1 MATLQTP
8 QLERASFRGV
18 LFTCTSHDVKAG
30 RRTADH
36 VFPKRDLGY
45 REDMGRADREFT
57 LTAYLNGDNVFD
69 QRDRLLAALE
79 APGPGELFHPWL
91 GRLMVVAK
99 PSSVREARNAR
110 RQAELSLTFI
120 EAGRASVNTGW
131 RDTRAGLNTSL
142 KKLTPACELS
152 LSKNF
157 SLARAASFVTADGI
171 NTMVEAAVGGEVV
184 RGMLTGVRE
193 GFALMRS
200 VDNMVSTARTLI
212 KNPAAIVG
220 AASGMMFQLAGAS
233 PDVRR
238 IATGIDQTFRTFGDA
253 LSAIPLTT
261 TNRLAQ
267 QLNRSALT
275 RVTRVLAL
283 GAATSAASQ
292 IQHRDYDEAVTWRT
306 RISDWCDDEIASA
319 SRARDDTISSAVRD
333 LRTSYVDRV
342 TEGMASLA
350 SVRSV
355 SLPTVMPSLV
365 AAHRLYGDARRAVD
379 VADRN
384 INSVVQGH
392 PGFLP
397 ASQSIDVPSQR
408 ITWND

>member
-18 LFTCTSHDVKAG
+18 LFTCTSHDIKAG

-131 RDTRAGLNTSL
+131 RDTRASLRTAAKAVAPAAETSL
-142 KKLTPACELS
+142 ANRYSQSRTPGFVKGDASMVLT
-152 LSKNF
+152 
-157 SLARAASFVTADGI
+157 
-171 NTMVEAAVGGEVV
+171 EAAVGGEQI
-184 RGMLTGVRE
+184 RLNTPGQALS
-193 GFALMRS
+193 GFEVMRAIDT
-200 VDNMVSTARTLI
+200 VLSTATTGI
-212 KNPAAIVG
+212 ASPAKIVTG
-220 AASGMMFQLAGAS
+220 LSGMMLSLAGAS
-233 PDVRR
+233 PDQRR
-238 IATGIDQTFRTFGDA
+238 AYHNFESVFRRFGS
-253 LSAIPLTT
+253 LLPGIPLTT
-261 TNRLAQ
+261 SNRRRQ
-267 QLNRSALT
+267 RQNRDALT
-275 RVTRVLAL
+275 STVRLLAL
-283 GAATSAASQ
+283 SSAVQVAASVP
-292 IQHRDYDEAVTWRT
+292 HRDYQEAVTWRT
-306 RISDWCDDEIASA
+306 RVCEWCDEETQAASA
-319 SRARDDTISSAVRD
+319 ARDDELFGAVTG
-333 LRTSYVDRV
+333 LRTAYVDRV
-342 TEGMASLA
+342 TEDIGTLA
-350 SVRSV
+350 PVRAV
-355 SLPTVMPSLV
+355 RLPTVMPTL
-365 AAHRLYGDARRAVD
+365 AAAYRIHGDARRAEEVE
-379 VADRN
+379 ARN
-384 INSVVQGH
+384 RSRMTQLH

-397 ASQSIDVPSQR
+397 ADAEV
-408 ITWND
+408 DFLGA